1 MPMIRRVTTRVG
13 LRTFATEQMV
23 TASQMKNS
31 KHEFVHFVNMAALKP
46 ESAERKEMYKY
57 LNQCFVDN
65 DSDYDGLVSY
75 RGFNAMID
83 EAALAPRRFGF
94 APHQREMYKTKE
106 AFDLARTDL
115 FNQLKTDKGRICCE
129 TWIKWG
135 MAHVQEKVGK
145 GLTEHKE
152 AKWERSEGDM
162 MSFMKD
168 VMKERSTHNMKS
180 QSSTQAKEFYLL
192 NNQMFMMC
200 DSSKTGM
207 LNKQDFGKLV
217 EKMNAIPKKFGKD
230 WYSSLSFDT
239 VKGKKSGVGLREWLD
254 ASMQVVSKHV

>member
-1 MPMIRRVTTRVG
+1 MIRRVTTRVG
-13 LRTFATEQMV
+13 FRTFATDQAV
-23 TASQMKNS
+23 TATQMKSS
-31 KHEFVHFVNMAALKP
+31 KHDFVHFVNNAALKP
-46 ESAERKEMYKY
+46 SSAERKEFYKY

-75 RGFNAMID
+75 RGFNAMVD

-115 FNQLKTDKGRICCE
+115 FNQLKTDKGRINCE
-129 TWIKWG
+129 TWVKWG

-145 GLTEHKE
+145 GLTEHAE
-152 AKWERSEGDM
+152 NKWERSEKDLM
-162 MSFMKD
+162 EFMKD
-168 VMKERSTHNMKS
+168 VMKAKSSHNMKS

-192 NNQMFMMC
+192 NNQMFVQS
-200 DSSKTGM
+200 DASKTGM
-207 LNKQDFGKLV
+207 LNKEDFQKLV
-217 EKMNAIPKKFGKD
+217 KKMNAIPEKFGKD
-230 WYSSLSFDT
+230 WYSSLSYDV
-239 VKGKKSGVGLREWLD
+239 VKGKKAGVGLREWLD